1 MLSYLE
7 NIPTIL
13 DAVKKTGARK
23 ILDVGGGMGKYAILI
38 RENDLSSRTEKG
50 EIIPVND
57 LIIDCC
63 EDTKY
68 FTEMKHHDGLYD
80 NHFHKSVFELPF
92 KNDYDLILFIDTVE
106 HWNKEETK
114 ELFKK
119 LNGKKLISTPKNTV
133 MYKEEFYGDPR
144 HHQSQ
149 WNKEDFNGKD
159 FSTPLSYIY
168 IEDLKTITQ

>member
-1 MLSYLE
+1 MLSYIE

-13 DAVKKTGARK
+13 RIIKDSGARH

-38 RENDLSSRTEKG
+38 RENDLSSRAGQG
-50 EIIPVND
+50 EVVPVND
-57 LIIDCC
+57 LVIDCC

-68 FTEMKHHDGLYD
+68 FTGMKHHDGLYD
-80 NHFHKSVFELPF
+80 HHFHKSVFKIPF

-114 ELFKK
+114 ELLGK
-119 LNGKKLISTPKNTV
+119 LNGRKLISTPKNTV
-133 MYKEEFYGDPR
+133 MYQEHFYGDER

-149 WNKEDFNGKD
+149 WNTEDFKGD
-159 FSTPLSYIY
+159 DYSTNLSHIY
-168 IEDLKTITQ
+168 LI